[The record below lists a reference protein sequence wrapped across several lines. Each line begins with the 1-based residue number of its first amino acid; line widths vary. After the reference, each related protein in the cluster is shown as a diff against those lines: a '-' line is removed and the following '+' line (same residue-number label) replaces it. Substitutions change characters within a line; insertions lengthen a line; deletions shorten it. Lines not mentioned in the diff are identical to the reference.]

1 MVKRFLPQI
10 VFLFFLLFSTG
21 CFAGVVQSLRM
32 SADAAG
38 ATRFVADLD
47 GKTDVKVFR
56 LFQPSRLVVDFKD
69 SSFSKAAEAPC
80 PEVGVIR
87 GCRTGAPDKKTARIV
102 LELATDG
109 SVTERH
115 FLLPA
120 KNGVPWRFVM
130 DIATR
135 EGVLD
140 PAPRGIV
147 PVPKAPP
154 AGLRPFQVKKTIV
167 LDPGHGGQDPGAIS
181 RSGKYEKHVTL
192 KMALGTK
199 KLLEKA
205 GYKVVL
211 TRAKDEFIPLRERIR
226 RAFDARADLFV
237 SLHADSTSN
246 RSARGL
252 SVYTISER
260 ASDQEAAE
268 LAERENK
275 ADILFGVDLG
285 EYHPDVSNI
294 LLDLS
299 KKQAMD
305 QSAQYAK
312 HLVREMRKQV
322 ALIPNAHRF
331 AGFVVLKSPSIPSV
345 LVELGYLS
353 NAREDKML
361 QKQSYR
367 QELAKALVRAT
378 DAYFKETGY

>member
-1 MVKRFLPQI
+1 
-10 VFLFFLLFSTG
+10 
-21 CFAGVVQSLRM
+21 M

-38 ATRFVADLD
+38 TTRFVADLS

-56 LFQPSRLVVDFKD
+56 LFKPSRLVVDFKD
-69 SSFSKAAEAPC
+69 SAFARAAAEAPC
-80 PEVGVIR
+80 PAAGVIQ
-87 GCRTGAPDKKTARIV
+87 GWRTGAPDKKTARIV
-102 LELATDG
+102 LDLAAEG
-109 SVTERH
+109 SITERH

-120 KNGVPWRFVM
+120 QNGAPWRFVM

-154 AGLRPFQVKKTIV
+154 AGLRPFQVRKTIV

-181 RSGKYEKHVTL
+181 RSGKYEKHITL
-192 KMALGTK
+192 KMALETK

-211 TRAKDEFIPLRERIR
+211 TRSKDTFVPLRERIR
-226 RAFDARADLFV
+226 RAFEAKADLFV

-285 EYHPDVSNI
+285 EYHPDVGNI

-312 HLVREMRKQV
+312 HLVREMRKEV

-353 NAREDKML
+353 NAREDKLL

-367 QELAKALVRAT
+367 HELGKALLRAT